1 MEPKTNTQSQRLVKT
16 IRLDDERIGKLLD
29 SLEVNSGV
37 PPDCR
42 RGARYRYRVKT
53 LVVHMQQPGFAAPVP
68 YLVVGRNISSQG
80 LAFLHGGYVHTNT
93 RCLVQLITS
102 YGTWN
107 DVASTVLRCRYIE
120 GNVHEVVLKFDEE
133 INPAVYCSEAVESR
147 VLLVDDDQSMAR
159 LTTFHL
165 RQLNAH
171 VEYVPNGEQ
180 ALEKISKD
188 AYDVVLLDMEMP
200 GVSGFDVAKELR
212 IRGYSGIVVAT
223 TGLTQPGDAERC
235 IAAGC
240 DKYLPKP
247 YTRNDLSVML
257 ESLRQEPLFST
268 FHDHPEM
275 KELVRTFVGELPV
288 RLRALEEAVIKQD
301 IAKLQFICRGLKGEG
316 TGYGFEIISEAA
328 AKVETSLL
336 AGQAL
341 SLLHK
346 DVNNLIKLC
355 MQARAAVRS
364 GEAAVA
370 ASAAE
375 KSSKVALDAALSPKD
390 AGKKS

>member
-1 MEPKTNTQSQRLVKT
+1 MDPKATSGSQRVLKT

-29 SLEVNSGV
+29 GLETNTTI
-37 PPDCR
+37 PTDCR
-42 RGARYRYRVKT
+42 RGARYKYRVKT
-53 LVVHMQQPGFAAPVP
+53 LVVHMQQPGFATPVP
-68 YLVVGRNISSQG
+68 YLVVGRNIASQG

-93 RCLVQLITS
+93 RCMVQLITS

-107 DVASTVLRCRYIE
+107 DVSGTVIRCRYIE
-120 GNVHEVVLKFDEE
+120 GNVHEVVVKFDEE

-147 VLLVDDDQSMAR
+147 VLLVDDDASIAR

-171 VEYVPNGEQ
+171 VDYAPTGEE
-180 ALEKISKD
+180 ALERIAKE
-188 AYDVVLLDMEMP
+188 AYDIVLLDVEMP
-200 GVSGFDVAKELR
+200 GLSGFDVVKELR
-212 IRGYSGIVVAT
+212 KSGYSGVVVAT
-223 TGLTQPGDAERC
+223 TGLTGAGDAEKC

-247 YTRNDLSVML
+247 YTRSDISLLL

-288 RLRALEEAVIKQD
+288 RLRALEEAMIKED
-301 IAKLQFICRGLKGEG
+301 IAKLQYLCRCLKSEG
-316 TGYGFEIISEAA
+316 TGYGFDIISESA
-328 AKVETSLL
+328 AKVEASLL
-336 AGQAL
+336 SGQAL
-341 SLLHK
+341 SMLHK
-346 DVNNLIKLC
+346 DVNALIKLC

-364 GEAAVA
+364 GEAAKA
-370 ASAAE
+370 QTTE
-375 KSSKVALDAALSPKD
+375 GALDAALPPKEPPQQPPH
-390 AGKKS
+390 

>member
-1 MEPKTNTQSQRLVKT
+1 MKT

-29 SLEVNSGV
+29 SLEASAGV

-42 RGARYRYRVKT
+42 RTPRYRYRVKT
-53 LVVHMQQPGFAAPVP
+53 LVMHMQQQGFSAPVS
-68 YLVVGRNISSQG
+68 YLVVGRNISSLG

-93 RCLVQLITS
+93 RCLAQLITS

-107 DVASTVLRCRYIE
+107 DVACSVIRCRYLD
-120 GNVHEVVLKFDEE
+120 GNVHEVVVRFDEE

-147 VLLVDDDQSMAR
+147 VLLVDDDASIAR
-159 LTTFHL
+159 LTQFQL

-171 VEYVPNGEQ
+171 VDYVPTGEE
-180 ALEKISKD
+180 ALEKISKE
-188 AYDVVLLDMEMP
+188 AYDLVLLDVEMP
-200 GVSGFDVAKELR
+200 GLNGLEVAKELR
-212 IRGYSGIVVAT
+212 KRGYSGIVVAT

-235 IAAGC
+235 ISAGC

-247 YTRNDLSVML
+247 YTRNDLSVLL

-301 IAKLQFICRGLKGEG
+301 IAKLQYLCRCLKSEG
-316 TGYGFEIISEAA
+316 TGYGFDIISQTAANVEA
-328 AKVETSLL
+328 SLL

-341 SLLHK
+341 TLLHK
-346 DVNNLIKLC
+346 DVNMLIKLC

-364 GEAAVA
+364 GGAVEAQTK
-370 ASAAE
+370 E
-375 KSSKVALDAALSPKD
+375 GALDAALPPKEPP
-390 AGKKS
+390 AKEPPHQA